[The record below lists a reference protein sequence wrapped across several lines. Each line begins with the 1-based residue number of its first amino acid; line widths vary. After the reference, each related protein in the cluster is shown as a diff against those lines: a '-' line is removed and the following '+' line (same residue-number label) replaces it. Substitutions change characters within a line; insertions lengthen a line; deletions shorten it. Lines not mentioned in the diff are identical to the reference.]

1 MSLDDLVIRK
11 HTKPLEVEL
20 GKQKEKAAKFKKKLK
35 KLQEA
40 ATELVDAYNYDHL
53 KSERVAKMEALKYA
67 IIESREK

>member
-1 MSLDDLVIRK
+1 MSLDDLVVRK

-40 ATELVDAYNYDHL
+40 ATELVDAYNYEHL
-53 KSERVAKMEALKYA
+53 AGERFKKMEALKSA
-67 IIESREK
+67 IIESHEK